1 MGVMMA
7 MRLSAADLSQERA
20 SLDRESDP
28 ARLEASASMIAA
40 SNDSAAVADLA
51 RHLATGAF
59 LNRLDPAAG
68 RAPGVAHLARVFR
81 AMAANPSP
89 ATASL
94 CITVAKAP
102 DFMAVP
108 ARLNLALAALA
119 EVRPASEAAAGL
131 FRETGRSGYLEVNGP
146 LLAHNASPRAL
157 KVLAELLSDESLDSE
172 QRSSMAHWALLPNRT
187 NPAVVAMSAGL
198 IKGQVSD
205 GVELAIAESLY
216 DEQSRL
222 WFGVDR
228 GPSPPS
234 WQSAPVAAKDGLK
247 SLGARLLARRDLP
260 PQLRAAIQN
269 TLKQLR

>member
-1 MGVMMA
+1 
-7 MRLSAADLSQERA
+7 
-20 SLDRESDP
+20 
-28 ARLEASASMIAA
+28 
-40 SNDSAAVADLA
+40 
-51 RHLATGAF
+51 
-59 LNRLDPAAG
+59 
-68 RAPGVAHLARVFR
+68 
-81 AMAANPSP
+81 
-89 ATASL
+89 
-94 CITVAKAP
+94 
-102 DFMAVP
+102 
-108 ARLNLALAALA
+108 
-119 EVRPASEAAAGL
+119 
-131 FRETGRSGYLEVNGP
+131 
-146 LLAHNASPRAL
+146 
-157 KVLAELLSDESLDSE
+157 
-172 QRSSMAHWALLPNRT
+172 MAHWALLPNRT